1 MATLLWEAWDKQL
14 RVGVSLQR
22 ELRRLMLPGLEDM
35 LVNLTDAAD
44 RALCSALVQPIV
56 QGLKLRSKKST
67 KARALAV
74 AAHSVRKTPEKSSG
88 GRLHPNRIART
99 APDRSSGRP

>member
-1 MATLLWEAWDKQL
+1 
-14 RVGVSLQR
+14 
-22 ELRRLMLPGLEDM
+22 MLPGLEDM

-74 AAHSVRKTPEKSSG
+74 AAHSGPGQEVGRFPTTMLCRRRSEHRADLSYQRAGEPEPTG
-88 GRLHPNRIART
+88 AAR
-99 APDRSSGRP
+99 AR